1 LPQSFPYAGEGDV
14 EGHLLASLTQPGNES
29 LTRH

>member
-1 LPQSFPYAGEGDV
+1 LPQPFPHAGEGDV
-14 EGHLLASLTQPGNES
+14 EGHLLAALTQPGNES